1 MAEMENNRPAGGAV
15 TAEEA
20 GGHGEGHGEGKGGFR
35 LNGWHVLGIFV
46 GAFGVI
52 IAVNV
57 IMATKAIGTFP
68 GLEVKNSYV
77 ASQEFDQRLADQ
89 TRLGWTV
96 YADDVDGM
104 VHLIITDPEG
114 NPVRAREL
122 SAIIGRTT
130 RAADDV
136 APVFAWNVDHYEA
149 PLELGGGR
157 WIVRVTA
164 IAEDGTEF
172 IQRINLHVEH

>member
-1 MAEMENNRPAGGAV
+1 MVETQDGTAGQ
-15 TAEEA
+15 
-20 GGHGEGHGEGKGGFR
+20 GGFR

-46 GAFGVI
+46 AAFGVI
-52 IAVNV
+52 ITVNV
-57 IMATKAIGTFP
+57 IMATKAITTFP
-68 GLEVKNSYV
+68 GLEVQNSYV

-89 TRLGWTV
+89 QRLGWTV
-96 YADDVDGM
+96 YADDVDDM
-104 VHLIITDPEG
+104 VHLKITDPEG

-136 APVFAWNVDHYEA
+136 QPVFAWNGELYEA
-149 PLELGGGR
+149 PLTLGGGK
-157 WIVRVTA
+157 WIVRVSA